1 VLKYLSR
8 NNWRLVMKKLLAMT
22 AMSVAVMLLV
32 LPVVYGQDKAAPPSQ
47 AQASERVFQGQLSKV
62 DAKTISIKGQT
73 SDMTFDYTD
82 ATQVV
87 GADGKVQG
95 LASKTGTQ
103 LRVTYREA
111 EGKRTAT
118 KIEVVPEKK

>member
-1 VLKYLSR
+1 
-8 NNWRLVMKKLLAMT
+8 MKKLLAMT

-47 AQASERVFQGQLSKV
+47 ASEKIFQGQLAKI
-62 DAKTISIKGQT
+62 DAKTITIKGQS
-73 SDMTFDYTD
+73 SDMMFDYTD

-87 GADGKVQG
+87 GAEGKVQG
-95 LASKTGTQ
+95 LANRTGQ
-103 LRVTYREA
+103 LLRVTYREA

-118 KIEVVPEKK
+118 KIELIVE